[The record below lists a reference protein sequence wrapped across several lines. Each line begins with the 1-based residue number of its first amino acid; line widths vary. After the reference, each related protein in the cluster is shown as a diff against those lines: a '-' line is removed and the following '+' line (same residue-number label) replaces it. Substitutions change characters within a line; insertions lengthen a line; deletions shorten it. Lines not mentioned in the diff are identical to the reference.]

1 MADISNPLSQ
11 IAVGT
16 PVGAVAPNLGVTAG
30 SALGAGGLT
39 QGTALPNI
47 TTTQQQATATPQFY
61 LDYLNQ
67 LAQQGATAA
76 QSANYA
82 GASPLQQQ
90 AFGQVGQNVGNY
102 NPALTQ
108 ASNLAGSV
116 GASNI
121 TGALGNLNQQNIA
134 NNLSPQATAGIVG
147 SGQFGS
153 SRGASAL
160 GQVIN
165 QADIATQAQQA
176 QAMQQDYANRLAASN
191 QFSNIANQTQNLGL
205 GDVNALSTLGAQQQT
220 IAQNQQLFP
229 MQQLTAESNLLK
241 GSTIPTATSS
251 SYTGPI
257 PGAYNTSPL
266 AQIAGVG
273 SVLAGTGLGQTLFG
287 SAATG
292 NQPANAGYF
301 GSTLSGVKNYVS
313 GLFNGSGGSLPANVP
328 AGSTLDPSGSGNYIT
343 PSGQTVLPDGT
354 PIDTSGSVSSS
365 NTPSTPY
372 IDPNTGFISQIPDVT
387 GSAYDPNSYG
397 AG

>member
-30 SALGAGGLT
+30 SAPGAGGLT

-134 NNLSPQATAGIVG
+134 NNLSPQATAGIC
-147 SGQFGS
+147 
-153 SRGASAL
+153 
-160 GQVIN
+160 
-165 QADIATQAQQA
+165 
-176 QAMQQDYANRLAASN
+176 
-191 QFSNIANQTQNLGL
+191 
-205 GDVNALSTLGAQQQT
+205 
-220 IAQNQQLFP
+220 
-229 MQQLTAESNLLK
+229 LL
-241 GSTIPTATSS
+241 
-251 SYTGPI
+251 Y
-257 PGAYNTSPL
+257 TSP
-266 AQIAGVG
+266 
-273 SVLAGTGLGQTLFG
+273 SPRDRTRSRMPS
-287 SAATG
+287 SA
-292 NQPANAGYF
+292 
-301 GSTLSGVKNYVS
+301 
-313 GLFNGSGGSLPANVP
+313 
-328 AGSTLDPSGSGNYIT
+328 
-343 PSGQTVLPDGT
+343 
-354 PIDTSGSVSSS
+354 
-365 NTPSTPY
+365 
-372 IDPNTGFISQIPDVT
+372 
-387 GSAYDPNSYG
+387 
-397 AG
+397 